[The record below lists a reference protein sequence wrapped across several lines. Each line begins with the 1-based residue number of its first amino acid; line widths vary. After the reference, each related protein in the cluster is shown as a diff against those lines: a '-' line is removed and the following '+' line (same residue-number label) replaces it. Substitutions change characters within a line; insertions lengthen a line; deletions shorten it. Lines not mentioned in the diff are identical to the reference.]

1 MLELTIIVCILLVA
15 SFLADKKKTIKGVT
29 RGLIMFIK
37 LLPALISMLALVSVL
52 FFTIPNET
60 LISLIGED
68 SGINGW
74 LIAASLGS
82 VSLIPGFI
90 AFPLCSI
97 LISKGVA
104 YSTVA
109 IFITTLM
116 MVGIITLPVEAKF
129 FGWRVSIIRNT
140 MSFVAALVVGIL
152 MMFFL

>member
-15 SFLADKKKTIKGVT
+15 SFLADIKKTIKGVT
-29 RGLIMFIK
+29 RGLIMFVK

-68 SGINGW
+68 SGVKGW
-74 LIAASLGS
+74 LIATSLGS

-97 LISKGVA
+97 LISKGVV

-109 IFITTLM
+109 VFITTLM
-116 MVGIITLPVEAKF
+116 MVRIVTLPLEAKF
-129 FGWRVSIIRNT
+129 FGWRVGIIRNIL
-140 MSFVAALVVGIL
+140 SFVAALVVGAL

>member
-1 MLELTIIVCILLVA
+1 MTELTIIVCILLVA
-15 SFLADKKKTIKGVT
+15 SFIADIRKTIKGVT
-29 RGLIMFIK
+29 LGLKMFFK
-37 LLPALISMLALVSVL
+37 LLPALIAMLALVSVL
-52 FFTIPNET
+52 FFAIPDKT
-60 LISLIGED
+60 LVSLIGED
-68 SGINGW
+68 SGIKGW

-97 LISKGVA
+97 LVSKGVA

-116 MVGIITLPVEAKF
+116 MVGIVTLPVEAKF
-129 FGWRVSIIRNT
+129 FGWRVSIIRNI
-140 MSFVAALVVGIL
+140 MSFIAALLIGLL

>member
-1 MLELTIIVCILLVA
+1 
-15 SFLADKKKTIKGVT
+15 
-29 RGLIMFIK
+29 MFIN
-37 LLPALISMLALVSVL
+37 LLPALITMLALVSVL

-60 LISLIGED
+60 LISLIGAE
-68 SGINGW
+68 SGAKGW
-74 LIAASLGS
+74 VIAASLGS

-97 LISKGVA
+97 LIGKGVA
-104 YSTVA
+104 YSTIS

-129 FGWRVSIIRNT
+129 FGWKVSIVRNI
-140 MSFVAALVVGIL
+140 MSFIAALLVGLL

>member
-29 RGLIMFIK
+29 LGLIMFVK

-60 LISLIGED
+60 LISLIGKD

-74 LIAASLGS
+74 LIAALLGS

-90 AFPLCSI
+90 AFPLCNI
-97 LISKGVA
+97 LIGKGVA

-109 IFITTLM
+109 VFITTLM
-116 MVGIITLPVEAKF
+116 MVGAITLPVEAKF

-140 MSFVAALVVGIL
+140 LSFIAAIVVGVL